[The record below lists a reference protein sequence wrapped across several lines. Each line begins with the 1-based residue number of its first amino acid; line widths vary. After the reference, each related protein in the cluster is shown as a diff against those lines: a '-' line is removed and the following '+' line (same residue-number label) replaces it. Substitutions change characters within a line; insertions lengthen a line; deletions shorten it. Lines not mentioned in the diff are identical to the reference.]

1 LTGKEAVCCET
12 GHRLTAAVRP
22 KLSDGQV
29 SDVLDQRLGGDY
41 DAAEAAAVAELA
53 MQCVSDS
60 PGLRP
65 SMADVVRV
73 LQEKTSAAGSR
84 LDRKMVS

>member
-1 LTGKEAVCCET
+1 
-12 GHRLTAAVRP
+12 VRP

-41 DAAEAAAVAELA
+41 DVAEAAAVAELA
-53 MQCVSDS
+53 MRCVSDS

-84 LDRKMVS
+84 LDRKMLS

>member
-1 LTGKEAVCCET
+1 
-12 GHRLTAAVRP
+12 
-22 KLSDGQV
+22 
-29 SDVLDQRLGGDY
+29 
-41 DAAEAAAVAELA
+41 VAELA

-84 LDRKMVS
+84 VDRKQDGVLS